1 MFLNARHGT
10 QTYTNSWW
18 IDRIQSGMQ
27 RILEVHSSSC
37 QPSLLQFSGLYCSS
51 YIRKHSSDEKCHR
64 QFAEVLHSCATC
76 ARLSV
81 STSHVKIWSM
91 SSRSFSS
98 RQARGRMT
106 DVWMAARF
114 GRGLHSIHLPH
125 ITFWE
130 DYGAANARGCGILTC
145 VHVAHCSP
153 TAKNTPAS
161 SSTSWL
167 FEFLLCGDLEGAEAW
182 HSCKVGTMHGAS
194 TNMSNV
200 LKQEK
205 HCDKTWL
212 RQILLKVTTCS
223 ISIWTPW
230 PCLNDSGYVA
240 YKRPTS
246 QYVPDIGWLCYN
258 DLLLEPKNL

>member
-27 RILEVHSSSC
+27 RILEVHSSSY

-153 TAKNTPAS
+153 TAKHTGIFFNFLAFWIS
-161 SSTSWL
+161 SLRRSWGCRGL
-167 FEFLLCGDLEGAEAW
+167 TFMQGGHHAW
-182 HSCKVGTMHGAS
+182 SQHQHV
-194 TNMSNV
+194 
-200 LKQEK
+200 
-205 HCDKTWL
+205 
-212 RQILLKVTTCS
+212 
-223 ISIWTPW
+223 
-230 PCLNDSGYVA
+230 
-240 YKRPTS
+240 KRT
-246 QYVPDIGWLCYN
+246 QTRKALW
-258 DLLLEPKNL
+258 